1 MRLPS
6 LFVKPEPPS
15 QRRETNGAAWRRVL
29 FLSLWAGLVFASAGQ
44 PATTTNK
51 PAPVEGLVIR
61 SWGTE
66 AGLPQNTV
74 NAMVQTRD
82 GYLWLAT
89 RDGLA
94 RFDGVRFT
102 VFGLPEG
109 LQSVDVATLYE
120 DRQGTLWIGTVGGG
134 LARWTDGRVERVT
147 PPNPEMGADTISTL
161 AEDAAGRL
169 WIGTPAGL
177 RLWENGRLVEND
189 ALAGFAHLH
198 IRTLFCD
205 RHGTM
210 WIVTVTQGL
219 FEFKDNQ
226 ATLRPGPPGNERV
239 VAHCLLEDRQGD
251 LWASVGNWK
260 ILRLHDGQ
268 WRVYDQND
276 GVPYAYVTSLAEE
289 RDGTIW
295 AGSLDDGLYR
305 FNGDRFSP
313 VRREDGLS
321 ANDIRSLRVDRED
334 NLWVGT
340 RTGGLN
346 RVSRRKLSHYGVAQG
361 LTNDFA
367 RSVAQ
372 TSDGTLWVATTG
384 GGLYQGDLRNGFH
397 LLGPNEMVQYYA
409 QAESVLAQPDGSVWW
424 GGGRALLRWK
434 DGGLAGCYT
443 NEPWV
448 RSAWVT
454 ALCDDRRGGLWIG
467 NSESALV
474 HFQNGEFTGF
484 PQAVARGPITALA
497 QTTNGWLWIGSPGGG
512 LRRMPPDGAG
522 VQVVARGLLSQSIR
536 TLYLDDQD
544 TLWIGTAGG
553 GLSRWRDGRIVTFTS
568 QQGLGAKTVSQI
580 VEDNYGCLWLGCNR
594 GIVRVRKAELDD
606 LAAGRTAFLHPR
618 AYGVNDGMPA
628 EECSSGFCPAGLKT
642 RSGLVCFSTVKG
654 LVFLDPRQPETNAAP
669 PGVHLEEVFVNGKL
683 QRLRPWTPGNGAYK
697 GATPPARELILPEGS
712 RELEL
717 RYTGIS
723 FASPEKINFR
733 YRLEGLERDWVEAG
747 TRRTAYYQRI
757 PSGQFVFHVTAC
769 NADGLWNDQGAA
781 LAITMRPSFWETPWF
796 PLGVGVLLLSA
807 AAATFR
813 VVEQRKFRRRLAL
826 LETQHAVERE
836 RLRIAQDMHDH
847 IGGMLTQVS
856 QLSDLGESEAKA
868 APPIQGRFQRIGA
881 QARAAVQALDEIIWA
896 TNPKND
902 NLPRFAEYVSRF
914 ADEFFESGPVR
925 CWQDIPANPPGR
937 PLGAEVRH
945 DVFLAFREALNNVL
959 KHAAATQVWVRL
971 LVDTNQAC
979 LEVEDNGRGFDPSR
993 PAVGGNG
1000 LENMRSRLAECGGRT
1015 ELTSAPGRGTKIRFL
1030 FPLS

>member
-1 MRLPS
+1 MKLSPTCEQA
-6 LFVKPEPPS
+6 LTGGAI
-15 QRRETNGAAWRRVL
+15 RRRAAGL
-29 FLSLWAGLVFASAGQ
+29 ALWAGLALAVAAQ
-44 PATTTNK
+44 PATTNP
-51 PAPVEGLVIR
+51 PAPAAGLVIR

-74 NAMVQTRD
+74 NAIVQTRD

-120 DRQGTLWIGTVGGG
+120 DRHGTLWIGTVGGG
-134 LARWTDGRVERVT
+134 LARWVNGRVERVT
-147 PPNPEMGADTISTL
+147 PPSPETGADTVTTM
-161 AEDAAGRL
+161 AEDTAGRL

-177 RLWENGRLVEND
+177 SVWENGRPVQND
-189 ALAGFAHLH
+189 ALAPFAHLH

-205 RHGTM
+205 REGTM

-219 FEFKDNQ
+219 FEFKDNR
-226 ATLRPGPPGNERV
+226 ATPRPGPPGDVRV
-239 VAHCLLEDRQGD
+239 VAYCFLEDRHGD
-251 LWASVGNWK
+251 LWASIGNSK
-260 ILRLHDGQ
+260 MLCLHAGQ

-295 AGSLDDGLYR
+295 AGSLDDGLYCFRGGR
-305 FNGDRFSP
+305 FRP

-346 RVSRRKLSHYGVAQG
+346 RLSRRKLSHYGAAQG
-361 LTNDFA
+361 LTNDFT

-372 TSDGTLWVATTG
+372 TGDGQFWVATTG
-384 GGLYQGDLRNGFH
+384 GGLYQGDLQTGFH
-397 LLGPNEMVQYYA
+397 PLGPNQIVQFYA
-409 QAESVLAQPDGSVWW
+409 QAESVLAADDGSVWW
-424 GGGRALLRWK
+424 GGGRALLRWQA
-434 DGGLAGCYT
+434 GGLAGCYT
-443 NEPWV
+443 NQPWV

-454 ALCDDRRGGLWIG
+454 ALCDDRHGGLWIG

-474 HFQNGEFTGF
+474 HFENGGFNSF

-497 QTTNGWLWIGSPGGG
+497 QETNGSLWIGSPGGG
-512 LRRMPPDGAG
+512 LRRLPADGGA
-522 VQVVARGLLSQSIR
+522 VQSVGRGLLSESIR
-536 TLYLDDQD
+536 TLYLDPQG

-553 GLSRWRDGRIVTFTS
+553 GLSRWRDGRIVTFTAR
-568 QQGLGAKTVSQI
+568 QGLGAKTVSQI
-580 VEDNYGCLWLGCNR
+580 VEDDYGCLWLGCNA

-606 LAAGRTAFLHPR
+606 LAAGKNGFLHPR
-618 AYGVNDGMPA
+618 AYGINDGMPA

-642 RSGLVCFSTVKG
+642 KSGLVCFSTVKG
-654 LVFLDPRQPETNAAP
+654 LVFLDPGQPETNAAP
-669 PGVHLEEVFVNGKL
+669 PGVMLEEVLINGKV
-683 QRLRPWTPGNGAYK
+683 QRLGPSPPGGDAFN
-697 GATPPARELILPEGS
+697 GATPAEHGLVMPEGS
-712 RELEL
+712 RDLEL
-717 RYTGIS
+717 RYTGLS
-723 FASPEKINFR
+723 FSSPEKINFR
-733 YRLEGLERDWVEAG
+733 YRLEGLEKDWVEAG

-757 PSGQFVFHVTAC
+757 PAGQFTFHVTAC
-769 NADGLWNDQGAA
+769 NADGLWNDRGVA

-796 PLGVGVLLLSA
+796 PVGVGILLLLA
-807 AAATFR
+807 VAGLFR
-813 VVEQRKFRRRLAL
+813 FVDQRRFRRRLAL

-856 QLSDLGESEAKA
+856 QLSDLGESEAKS
-868 APPIQGRFQRIGA
+868 APPIRGRFERIGA
-881 QARAAVQALDEIIWA
+881 QARAAVQSLDEIIWA

-914 ADEFFESGPVR
+914 ADEFFEGGAVR
-925 CWQDIPANPPGR
+925 CWQEIPADLPALV
-937 PLGAEVRH
+937 LGAEVRH

-959 KHAAATQVWVRL
+959 KHSGATQLWVRL
-971 LVDTNQAC
+971 QVDGTHVC
-979 LEVEDNGRGFDPSR
+979 LEVEDNGRGFDPAR
-993 PAVGGNG
+993 PAPGGNG
-1000 LENMRSRLAECGGRT
+1000 LENMRVRLAECGGQADLIST
-1015 ELTSAPGRGTKIRFL
+1015 PGQGTKIRLVF
-1030 FPLS
+1030 SHT